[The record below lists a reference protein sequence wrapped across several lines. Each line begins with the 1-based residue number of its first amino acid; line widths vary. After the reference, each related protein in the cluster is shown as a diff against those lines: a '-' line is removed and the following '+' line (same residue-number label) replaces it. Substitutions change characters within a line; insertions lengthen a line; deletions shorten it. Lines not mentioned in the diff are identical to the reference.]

1 MLFVCDYSVIQKE
14 INEELADGTVKLSTV
29 IQVLRT
35 DKPIYDNYH
44 PIIDWYYDDKTQM
57 KGFLLR
63 SEFPKM
69 VQRKNREE
77 KIRYLAIQHKLEE
90 IKVGELIREM
100 DYHSK
105 PNISHA

>member
-1 MLFVCDYSVIQKE
+1 VIQKE
-14 INEELADGTVKLSTV
+14 INEELVDGTVKLSTV

-35 DKPIYDNYH
+35 DNPIYENYR

-57 KGFLLR
+57 EGFLLR
-63 SEFPKM
+63 PEFPKM
-69 VQRKNREE
+69 VQRKISEE
-77 KIRYLAIQHKLEE
+77 KMKYLTIQHKLEE
-90 IKVGELIREM
+90 IKVSELIREM